1 MWGRLLFPVTRRVR
15 GSKKGIYTYFSCGN
29 GGWCID
35 VANKYKHCW
44 VLGIENWDNINT
56 RKSMP
61 RNFRFWKAH
70 HDIMENLKQL
80 PDNHFDLIY
89 GRFLIFSYPP
99 DYYRDIVKECWRICR
114 PSGYLEMMELDM
126 QIYGIPQVGPMT
138 QMLNSQGTLLRYR
151 KDIDLISHCDL
162 LALIVI
168 QLMESRSLDP
178 FFARHLQDVFLMH
191 ELVEQMQQQHGDA
204 YHAKYISLP
213 LGVWG
218 GRIGVMFRDDL
229 HDLVE
234 SIQLSQQLADDTEV
248 VYKEFMATL
257 EKVDEELETHHAFM
271 NLYHAYTQKL

>member
-1 MWGRLLFPVTRRVR
+1 
-15 GSKKGIYTYFSCGN
+15 
-29 GGWCID
+29 
-35 VANKYKHCW
+35 
-44 VLGIENWDNINT
+44 
-56 RKSMP
+56 MP

-168 QLMESRSLDP
+168 QLMEFRSLDP